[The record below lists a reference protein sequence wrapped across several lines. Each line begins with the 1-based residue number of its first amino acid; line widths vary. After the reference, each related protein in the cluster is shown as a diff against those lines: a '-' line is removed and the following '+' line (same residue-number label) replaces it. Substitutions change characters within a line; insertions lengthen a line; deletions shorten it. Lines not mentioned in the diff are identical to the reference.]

1 MMTEVACPSRVELRS
16 FVGCTLSEEDLGR
29 ISDHLDSCASCE
41 ELVASFESQ
50 NSAPFSDPANTPTFV
65 YQGEPEYQNLVKRAV
80 VTRIQDVSYSSS
92 APKVPELPDYRIVRL
107 IDRGGMGSVFEAIQI
122 DTDRRVAIKV
132 LNEGTNR
139 SKQAL
144 QLFLRE
150 AEVLS
155 RLVHPSIVQFEEVGK
170 CGETVFITMEYVET
184 IEISKLLQSRPT
196 DKRIRA
202 ACGLICQILS
212 GLELAH
218 SRGMVHRDIKPGNI
232 LVTKVDEK
240 LLAKLSDFGL
250 AKSFETAGY
259 SGITAEGEAR
269 GTLGYMAPEQF
280 VDSRSVKPT
289 ADLFSVGVTLFYY
302 LTGRLPFETIRNP
315 ADAVR
320 ALKKPPLLLNLALP
334 DAPRELSDLI
344 AQAMSYVPEERFQ
357 SARAFRESL
366 IRFVRTPSR

>member
-1 MMTEVACPSRVELRS
+1 MKAEIVCPSREELQS
-16 FVGCTLSEEDLGR
+16 FFGCTLSEEDLGR
-29 ISDHLDSCASCE
+29 INDHLELCESCE
-41 ELVASFESQ
+41 EIVAGFESRKQ
-50 NSAPFSDPANTPTFV
+50 SPFGDPANTPTFV
-65 YQGEPEYQNLVKRAV
+65 YQSEPEFQNLAKKAAA
-80 VTRIQDVSYSSS
+80 TRIQDPSFAS
-92 APKVPELPDYRIVRL
+92 AATKFPELPDYRILRL

-122 DTDRRVAIKV
+122 DTDRRVAVKV

-150 AEVLS
+150 ADVLS
-155 RLVHPSIVQFEEVGK
+155 RLNHPSIVQFEEVGK
-170 CGETVFITMEYVET
+170 CGETVFIAMEYVET
-184 IEISKLLQSRPT
+184 LDIRKLLQSRPS

-202 ACGLICQILS
+202 ACGLTCQILS
-212 GLELAH
+212 ALELAH
-218 SRGMVHRDIKPGNI
+218 GQGMVHRDIKPGNI

-259 SGITAEGEAR
+259 SGITGEGEAR

-289 ADLFSVGVTLFYY
+289 ADLYSVGVTLFYY

-320 ALKKPPLLLNLALP
+320 VLRKPPLPLEHIMP
-334 DAPRELSDLI
+334 DAPHELSAII
-344 AQAMSYVPEERFQ
+344 AQAMSYAPDERIP

-366 IRFVRTPSR
+366 MRFVRRPSR

>member
-1 MMTEVACPSRVELRS
+1 MMTEVACPSREELQS

-41 ELVASFESQ
+41 DVVAGFESQ
-50 NSAPFSDPANTPTFV
+50 KRVPFSDPANTPTFV
-65 YQGEPEYQNLVKRAV
+65 YQSEPEYQNLVKKAEM
-80 VTRIQDVSYSSS
+80 TRIQDVSF
-92 APKVPELPDYRIVRL
+92 AATAARVPELPDYRIVRL

-122 DTDRRVAIKV
+122 DTDRRVAVKV
-132 LNEGTNR
+132 LNEGTDR

-150 AEVLS
+150 ADVLS
-155 RLVHPSIVQFEEVGK
+155 RLKHASIVQFEEVGK
-170 CGETVFITMEYVET
+170 SGETVYIAMEYVET
-184 IEISKLLQSRPT
+184 LEIRKLLQSRPT

-212 GLELAH
+212 ALEMAH
-218 SRGMVHRDIKPGNI
+218 SQGMVHRDIKPGNI
-232 LVTKVDEK
+232 LVTKIDGK

-259 SGITAEGEAR
+259 SGITSEGEAR

-280 VDSRSVKPT
+280 VDSRSVKPI
-289 ADLFSVGVTLFYY
+289 ADLYSVGVTLFYY

-315 ADAVR
+315 ADAARVLR
-320 ALKKPPLLLNLALP
+320 KPPLPLEHIMP
-334 DAPRELSDLI
+334 EAPQELSEIL
-344 AQAMSYVPEERFQ
+344 AQAMSYAPDERIP

-366 IRFVRTPSR
+366 MRFVRRPSR